1 LYPQYF
7 VCIQPEDIAISLTR
21 PIDMPNGARTEPSA
35 QPTMEAADIR
45 RLSPLDTPA
54 FLRLFQLRAAQIMWF
69 LGAGASR
76 SAGIKTAG
84 DMIWDFKQRL
94 YRSQKK
100 LPPSAITDI
109 SEPAVQR
116 KLQAYFDGLDRFPPA
131 GSETEYS
138 AYFEATYHAP
148 RDRRAY
154 LDELIARGKPSFG
167 HHALALLMLEDLCRT
182 IWTTNF
188 DRTLE
193 DATAE
198 RLGGTGRLVV
208 ADLKEPEKIRRA
220 VDENRWPVYGK
231 LHGDYHSD
239 ALKNTDAELR
249 QQDAEM
255 RRNLI
260 DCCRRQGLAV
270 IGYSG
275 RDASIMAAL
284 EEALDEGRGFPG
296 GLFWFKRGQDE
307 PYSAVTSLI
316 ARARALGIDA
326 HLVEADSF
334 DELFSDLLRFLP
346 QTADK
351 LASLARSA
359 RPRLATAKP
368 RPSTGPVPAIR
379 MNALAVTSRPALCR
393 IVECTIGGD
402 KEVDE
407 AIAKAGV
414 DIIAHRVRDGVLAF
428 GRDGDVRAAFE
439 PFGIKAFDQHPLSSK
454 KLVKEGGERALVR
467 DALFRAIAGRPSLT
481 IERRYS
487 RVRLRPATDQV
498 QTSIFNTDTV
508 KPVDRV
514 AGVVPKTDIPW
525 SEACGLRVDYRLEQ
539 LWLLIEP
546 TIATELP
553 PGAPDDIVELTREF
567 VRERRARRH
576 NRFANALLD
585 GWISLIVGSEQRVRL
600 KAFGVADGIDA
611 EFEILRTSAFSGIGK
626 P

>member
-1 LYPQYF
+1 
-7 VCIQPEDIAISLTR
+7 
-21 PIDMPNGARTEPSA
+21 MPYGARTESST
-35 QPTMEAADIR
+35 QPTLEAAADTR
-45 RLSPLDTPA
+45 SLPPLDTPA
-54 FLRLFQLRAAQIMWF
+54 FLRLFQLRSAQIMWF

-94 YRSQKK
+94 YRSQRK

-109 SEPAVQR
+109 GEPAVQR
-116 KLQAYFDGLDRFPPA
+116 KLQAHFDGLGGFPPA

-167 HHALALLMLEDLCRT
+167 HHALALLMLVDLCRVV
-182 IWTTNF
+182 WTTNF
-188 DRTLE
+188 DRTVE
-193 DATAE
+193 DAAAE

-239 ALKNTDAELR
+239 ALKNTDTELR
-249 QQDAEM
+249 QQDVEM
-255 RRNLI
+255 RRSLV

-296 GLFWFKRGQDE
+296 GLFWFKRGQDT
-307 PYSAVTSLI
+307 PYSAVTALI

-326 HLVEADSF
+326 HLVEAESF

-351 LASLARSA
+351 LASLAGA
-359 RPRLATAKP
+359 TRPRLATAKP

-393 IVECTIGGD
+393 IVDCTIGGD
-402 KEVDE
+402 KEVEE
-407 AIAKAGV
+407 AVSKVSV

-428 GRDGDVRAAFE
+428 GRDADIRTAFE

-454 KLVKEGGERALVR
+454 KLVKEGGERALIR
-467 DALFRAIAGRPSLT
+467 DALFRAIAGRPGLSL
-481 IERRYS
+481 ERRHS
-487 RVRLRPATDQV
+487 RVRLRPVPGQV
-498 QTSIFNTDTV
+498 QASIFNTDTA

-514 AGVVPKTDIPW
+514 SGVVPRTDIPW

-546 TIATELP
+546 TVTTELP
-553 PGAPDDIVELTREF
+553 ADAPDEIVELTREF

-585 GWISLIVGSEQRVRL
+585 GWISLIVGREPRVRL
-600 KAFGVADGIDA
+600 KTFGIADGVDA

>member
-1 LYPQYF
+1 
-7 VCIQPEDIAISLTR
+7 
-21 PIDMPNGARTEPSA
+21 MP
-35 QPTMEAADIR
+35 
-45 RLSPLDTPA
+45 PLDTPA

-109 SEPAVQR
+109 GEAAVQR
-116 KLQAYFDGLDRFPPA
+116 KLQAHFDGMGGFPPVN
-131 GSETEYS
+131 SETEYS

-167 HHALALLMLEDLCRT
+167 HHALALLMAEDLCRVV
-182 IWTTNF
+182 WTTNF
-188 DRTLE
+188 DRTVE
-193 DATAE
+193 DAAAE

-239 ALKNTDAELR
+239 SLKNTDAELR
-249 QQDAEM
+249 QQDEEM
-255 RRNLI
+255 RRSLV
-260 DCCRRQGLAV
+260 DACRRQGLAV

-296 GLFWFKRGQDE
+296 GLFWFKRGQDT
-307 PYSAVTSLI
+307 PYSAVTALI
-316 ARARALGIDA
+316 SRARALGIDA
-326 HLVEADSF
+326 HLVEAESF

-351 LASLARSA
+351 LASLAGAA

-368 RPSTGPVPAIR
+368 RPSTGLVPAIR

-393 IVECTIGGD
+393 IIDCTIGGD
-402 KEVDE
+402 KEVEE
-407 AIAKAGV
+407 AIAKASF

-428 GRDGDVRAAFE
+428 GRDGDIRAAFE

-454 KLVKEGGERALVR
+454 KLVREGGERALIR
-467 DALFRAIAGRPSLT
+467 DALFRAIAGRPGVSL
-481 IERRYS
+481 ERRHS
-487 RVRLRPATDQV
+487 RVRLRPVPGQV
-498 QTSIFNTDTV
+498 QASIFNTDTV
-508 KPVDRV
+508 KPVDRISG
-514 AGVVPKTDIPW
+514 AVPKTDIPW
-525 SEACGLRVDYRLEQ
+525 SEACGLRVDYRLDQ
-539 LWLLIEP
+539 LWLLIQP
-546 TIATELP
+546 TVATDLP
-553 PGAPDDIVELTREF
+553 TDAPDEIVELTREF

-585 GWISLIVGSEQRVRL
+585 GWISLIVGREPRVRL
-600 KAFGVADGIDA
+600 KTFGIADGIDA

>member
-1 LYPQYF
+1 
-7 VCIQPEDIAISLTR
+7 
-21 PIDMPNGARTEPSA
+21 
-35 QPTMEAADIR
+35 MEAAADIR
-45 RLSPLDTPA
+45 PLPPLDTPA

-69 LGAGASR
+69 LGAGAAR

-109 SEPAVQR
+109 GEPAVQR
-116 KLQAYFDGLDRFPPA
+116 KLQAHFDGLGGFPPA

-154 LDELIARGKPSFG
+154 VDELIARGKPSFG
-167 HHALALLMLEDLCRT
+167 HHALALLMLEDLCRI

-188 DRTLE
+188 DRTVE
-193 DATAE
+193 DAAAE

-255 RRNLI
+255 RRSLV

-296 GLFWFKRGQDE
+296 GLFWFKRSQDK
-307 PYSAVTSLI
+307 PYPAVTALI
-316 ARARALGIDA
+316 ERARALGIDA
-326 HLVEADSF
+326 HLVEAESF

-351 LASLARSA
+351 LASLAGSA

-368 RPSTGPVPAIR
+368 RPSTGAVPAVR

-393 IVECTIGGD
+393 IVDCTIGGD

-414 DIIAHRVRDGVLAF
+414 DIIAHRIRDGVLAF

-439 PFGIKAFDQHPLSSK
+439 PFGIKGFDQHPLSSK
-454 KLVKEGGERALVR
+454 KLVKEGGERALIR
-467 DALFRAIAGRPSLT
+467 DALFRAIAGRPGLT
-481 IERRYS
+481 LERRYS
-487 RVRLRPATDQV
+487 RVRLRPVADQV
-498 QTSIFNTDTV
+498 QASIFNADTV

-514 AGVVPKTDIPW
+514 TGVVPKTDVPW

-553 PGAPDDIVELTREF
+553 ADAPDDIVELTREF

-600 KAFGVADGIDA
+600 KAFSIADGIDA

>member
-1 LYPQYF
+1 MPDVTRIESSAKPALAVTPD
-7 VCIQPEDIAISLTR
+7 IQPI
-21 PIDMPNGARTEPSA
+21 
-35 QPTMEAADIR
+35 Q
-45 RLSPLDTPA
+45 PLDTPA

-76 SAGIKTAG
+76 SAGIKTAR

-109 SEPAVQR
+109 GEPAVQR
-116 KLQAYFDGLDRFPPA
+116 KLQAHFDSLGGFPPA

-167 HHALALLMLEDLCRT
+167 HHALALLMAEDLCR
-182 IWTTNF
+182 IVWTTNF
-188 DRTLE
+188 DRTVE
-193 DATAE
+193 DAAAG

-239 ALKNTDAELR
+239 WLKNTDAELR
-249 QQDAEM
+249 EQDAEM
-255 RRNLI
+255 RRSLV
-260 DCCRRQGLAV
+260 DRCRRQGLAI

-275 RDASIMAAL
+275 RDASIMEAL
-284 EEALDEGRGFPG
+284 TEALDEGRGFPG
-296 GLFWFKRGQDE
+296 GLFWFKRGQDT
-307 PYSAVTSLI
+307 PYSAVTALI
-316 ARARALGIDA
+316 TRARAFGIDA
-326 HLVEADSF
+326 HLVEAESF

-351 LASLARSA
+351 LAGLTGAA
-359 RPRLATAKP
+359 RPRLVTAKP
-368 RPSTGPVPAIR
+368 RPSTGVVPAIR

-393 IVECTIGGD
+393 IVDCPIGGD
-402 KEVDE
+402 KEIDE
-407 AIAKAGV
+407 AVAKGGV

-428 GRDGDVRAAFE
+428 GRDNDIRKAFE

-454 KLVKEGGERALVR
+454 RLLKEGGERALVR
-467 DALFRAIAGRPSLT
+467 DALFRAIAGRPGLT
-481 IERRYS
+481 LERRRS
-487 RVRLRPATDQV
+487 RVRLRPVPGQV
-498 QTSIFNTDTV
+498 QPSIFNTDTAR
-508 KPVDRV
+508 PVDRIS
-514 AGVVPKTDIPW
+514 GLVPKTDVAW
-525 SEACGLRVDYRLEQ
+525 SEACGVRVDYRLDL

-546 TIATELP
+546 TVATEL
-553 PGAPDDIVELTREF
+553 AAEAADEIAELTREF

-576 NRFANALLD
+576 NCLANALLD
-585 GWISLIVGSEQRVRL
+585 GWISLIVGREPSVRL
-600 KAFGVADGIDA
+600 KAFGIADGIDA

>member
-1 LYPQYF
+1 MIISLDPSSDARALPSSTAQARRDLATDMRA
-7 VCIQPEDIAISLTR
+7 IQP
-21 PIDMPNGARTEPSA
+21 
-35 QPTMEAADIR
+35 
-45 RLSPLDTPA
+45 LDAPA
-54 FLRLFQLRAAQIMWF
+54 FLRLFQLRGAQIMWF

-109 SEPAVQR
+109 GEPAVQR
-116 KLQAYFDGLDRFPPA
+116 KLQAHFDGLGGFPPA

-167 HHALALLMLEDLCRT
+167 HHALALLMAEDLCR
-182 IWTTNF
+182 IVWTTNF
-188 DRTLE
+188 DRTIE
-193 DATAE
+193 DAAAE
-198 RLGGTGRLVV
+198 RFAGTGRLVI

-255 RRNLI
+255 RRSLV
-260 DCCRRQGLAV
+260 DACRRAGLAV

-275 RDASIMAAL
+275 RDASIMAVLA
-284 EEALDEGRGFPG
+284 EALDEGRGFPG
-296 GLFWFKRGQDE
+296 GLFWFKRSQDA
-307 PYSAVTSLI
+307 PYPAVTELI

-326 HLVEADSF
+326 HLVESESF

-351 LASLARSA
+351 LTGLGGAA
-359 RPRLATAKP
+359 RPRLSTAKP
-368 RPSTGPVPAIR
+368 RPIGGAVPAIR
-379 MNALAVTSRPALCR
+379 TNALAVTSRPALCR
-393 IVECTIGGD
+393 IVDCKIGGD
-402 KEVDE
+402 EEIEE

-414 DIIAHRVRDGVLAF
+414 DIIAHRIRDGVLAF
-428 GRDGDVRAAFE
+428 GRDTHVRKVFE
-439 PFGIKAFDQHPLSSK
+439 PYEIKAFDQHPLSSRR
-454 KLVKEGGERALVR
+454 LVKEGGERALVR
-467 DALFRAIAGRPSLT
+467 DALFRAIATRPGLAH
-481 IERRYS
+481 ERRRS
-487 RVRLRPATDQV
+487 RVRLVPLPGAVPASV
-498 QTSIFNTDTV
+498 FNNDKA

-514 AGVVPKTDIPW
+514 SGMVPQTNIGW
-525 SEACGLRVDYRLEQ
+525 SEACGLRVDYRLDQ

-546 TIATELP
+546 TLSVALDDET
-553 PGAPDDIVELTREF
+553 PDNVVELTREF

-576 NRFANALLD
+576 NRLANAMLD
-585 GWISLIVGSEQRVRL
+585 GWISLIVGREPSVRL
-600 KAFGVADGIDA
+600 RTFNIADGIDA
-611 EFEILRTSAFSGIGK
+611 EFEILRTSAFSGIAK

>member
-1 LYPQYF
+1 MRVHF
-7 VCIQPEDIAISLTR
+7 EDIAISLTHS
-21 PIDMPNGARTEPSA
+21 IDAPDVGRIVSPAESA
-35 QPTMEAADIR
+35 
-45 RLSPLDTPA
+45 LSVTAGVQSIEPLDTPA

-109 SEPAVQR
+109 GEPAIQR
-116 KLQAYFDGLDRFPPA
+116 KLQAHFDGLGGFPSA

-138 AYFEATYHAP
+138 AYFEATYRAP

-167 HHALALLMLEDLCRT
+167 HHALALLMAEDLCRI

-188 DRTLE
+188 DRTVE
-193 DATAE
+193 DAAAE

-220 VDENRWPVYGK
+220 VDENRWPVYCK

-239 ALKNTDAELR
+239 WLKNTDAELR
-249 QQDAEM
+249 EQDVEM
-255 RRNLI
+255 RRSLV
-260 DCCRRQGLAV
+260 DACRRWGLAV

-275 RDASIMAAL
+275 RDASTMEAL
-284 EEALDEGRGFPG
+284 TEALDEGRGFPG
-296 GLFWFKRGQDE
+296 GLFWFKRGQDV
-307 PYSAVTSLI
+307 PYPAVTALI
-316 ARARALGIDA
+316 ARANALGIDA
-326 HLVEADSF
+326 HLVEAESF
-334 DELFSDLLRFLP
+334 DELLSDLLRFLP

-351 LASLARSA
+351 LASLTGTA
-359 RPRLATAKP
+359 RPRLATATP
-368 RPSTGPVPAIR
+368 RPSTVVAPVIR
-379 MNALAVTSRPALCR
+379 TNALAVTSRPALCR
-393 IVECTIGGD
+393 IVDCPIGGD
-402 KEVDE
+402 KDVDE

-414 DIIAHRVRDGVLAF
+414 DIIAHRVHDGVLAF
-428 GRDGDVRAAFE
+428 GRDTDIRKAFE
-439 PFGIKAFDQHPLSSK
+439 PFGIKTFDQHPLSSK
-454 KLVKEGGERALVR
+454 RLLKEGGERALVR
-467 DALFRAIAGRPSLT
+467 DALFRAIAGQPGLT
-481 IERRYS
+481 LERRRS
-487 RVRLRPATDQV
+487 RVRLRPVPGQV
-498 QTSIFNTDTV
+498 QASIFNTDTA

-514 AGVVPKTDIPW
+514 SGLVPKTDILW
-525 SEACGLRVDYRLEQ
+525 SEACGLRVDYRLDQ

-546 TIATELP
+546 TIATEL
-553 PGAPDDIVELTREF
+553 GAEAPDEIAELTREF

-576 NRFANALLD
+576 NRLANAMLD
-585 GWISLIVGSEQRVRL
+585 GWISLIVGCEPSVRL
-600 KAFGVADGIDA
+600 KAFDIADGIDA

>member
-1 LYPQYF
+1 
-7 VCIQPEDIAISLTR
+7 
-21 PIDMPNGARTEPSA
+21 
-35 QPTMEAADIR
+35 
-45 RLSPLDTPA
+45 
-54 FLRLFQLRAAQIMWF
+54 MWF
-69 LGAGASR
+69 LGAGSSR

-109 SEPAVQR
+109 GEPAIQR
-116 KLQAYFDGLDRFPPA
+116 KLQAHFDNLREFPPA

-167 HHALALLMLEDLCRT
+167 HHALALLMAEDLCR
-182 IWTTNF
+182 IVWTTNF
-188 DRTLE
+188 DRTVE
-193 DATAE
+193 DAAAE

-239 ALKNTDAELR
+239 ALKNTDTELR

-255 RRNLI
+255 RRSLV

-296 GLFWFKRGQDE
+296 GLFWFKRSQDI
-307 PYSAVTSLI
+307 PYSAVGTLI
-316 ARARALGIDA
+316 ARARTLGIDA
-326 HLVEADSF
+326 HLVEAESF

-351 LASLARSA
+351 LASLAGAS
-359 RPRLATAKP
+359 RPRLATSKP
-368 RPSTGPVPAIR
+368 RASTGPVPAIR
-379 MNALAVTSRPALCR
+379 MNALAITSRPALCR
-393 IVECTIGGD
+393 IVDCPIGGD
-402 KEVDE
+402 KEVEE
-407 AIAKAGV
+407 AIAKADV

-428 GRDGDVRAAFE
+428 GRDSDIRAAFE
-439 PFGIKAFDQHPLSSK
+439 PFSIRAFDHHPLSSK
-454 KLVKEGGERALVR
+454 KLVKEGGQRALVR
-467 DALFRAIAGRPSLT
+467 DALFRAIAERPGLT
-481 IERRYS
+481 LERRHS
-487 RVRLRPATDQV
+487 RVRLRPLSEHV
-498 QTSIFNTDTV
+498 QASVFNTATV
-508 KPVDRV
+508 KPVDRIS
-514 AGVVPKTDIPW
+514 GVVPKTDIPW
-525 SEACGLRVDYRLEQ
+525 SEACALRIDYRLEQ

-546 TIATELP
+546 TVATELT
-553 PGAPDDIVELTREF
+553 ADASADIVELTREF

-585 GWISLIVGSEQRVRL
+585 GWISLIVGPEPRVRL
-600 KAFGVADGIDA
+600 KAFGIADGIDA
-611 EFEILRTSAFSGIGK
+611 EFEILRTSAFSGIGRL
-626 P
+626 

>member
-1 LYPQYF
+1 LSDVARLDASSDPPAEQARDEPTL
-7 VCIQPEDIAISLTR
+7 QALDI
-21 PIDMPNGARTEPSA
+21 
-35 QPTMEAADIR
+35 PT
-45 RLSPLDTPA
+45 

-109 SEPAVQR
+109 GEPAVRR
-116 KLQAYFDGLDRFPPA
+116 KLQAHFDGLGGFPSA

-138 AYFEATYHAP
+138 SYFEATYHAP

-154 LDELIARGKPSFG
+154 LDELIGRGKPSFG
-167 HHALALLMLEDLCRT
+167 HHALALLMAEDLCRI

-188 DRTLE
+188 DRTVE
-193 DATAE
+193 DAAAE
-198 RLGGTGRLVV
+198 RMGGTGRLVV

-220 VDENRWPVYGK
+220 VDENRWPVYAK

-239 ALKNTDAELR
+239 ALKNTDMELR
-249 QQDAEM
+249 EQDAEM
-255 RRNLI
+255 RRNLV
-260 DCCRRQGLAV
+260 DACRRQGLAV
-270 IGYSG
+270 VGYSG
-275 RDASIMAAL
+275 RDASVMEAL
-284 EEALDEGRGFPG
+284 MEALDDGRGFPG
-296 GLFWFKRGQDE
+296 GLFWFKRGQDI
-307 PYSAVTSLI
+307 PYPAVTALI

-326 HLVEADSF
+326 HLVEAESF

-346 QTADK
+346 QTAEK
-351 LASLARSA
+351 LSGFSDAT
-359 RPRLATAKP
+359 RPRLVTAKP
-368 RPSTGPVPAIR
+368 RVSTAAAPAIR

-393 IVECTIGGD
+393 IVDCAIGGD
-402 KEVDE
+402 KEIDE
-407 AIAKAGV
+407 AIVKADV
-414 DIIAHRVRDGVLAF
+414 DIVAHRVRDGVLAF
-428 GRDGDVRAAFE
+428 GRDSDIRRAFE

-454 KLVKEGGERALVR
+454 NLLREGGERALVR
-467 DALFRAIAGRPSLT
+467 DALFRALAGRPGLT
-481 IERRYS
+481 LERRRS
-487 RVRLRPATDQV
+487 RVRLRPVPGQV
-498 QTSIFNTDTV
+498 QPSIFNSDSV

-514 AGVVPKTDIPW
+514 SGVVPKTDVVW

-546 TIATELP
+546 IVVTELTP
-553 PGAPDDIVELTREF
+553 EASDDIVELTREF

-576 NRFANALLD
+576 NRLANALLD
-585 GWISLIVGSEQRVRL
+585 GWISLIVGRESSVRL
-600 KAFGVADGIDA
+600 RTFGIADGIDA
-611 EFEILRTSAFSGIGK
+611 DFEILRISAFSGVAK